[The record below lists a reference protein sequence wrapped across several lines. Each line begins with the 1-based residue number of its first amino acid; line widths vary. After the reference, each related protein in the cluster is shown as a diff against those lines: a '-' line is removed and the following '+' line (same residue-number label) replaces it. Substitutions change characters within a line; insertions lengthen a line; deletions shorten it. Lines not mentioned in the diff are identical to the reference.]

1 MSKKIL
7 EKMTAALAIAAA
19 FCTALP
25 AAAAENGTS
34 RLRLIK
40 ADTANGVVESWDG
53 TLSLADDAAENAS
66 TEFAQRLINFEDGS
80 YWGYMNGGADWT
92 RGNRVE
98 YRYDADSSFMQ
109 LKMNSGEGGWANA
122 YFHLGQSAPSD
133 KVSKIIL
140 AVNSN
145 RHVDN
150 FRMSFRK
157 DGNDNP
163 GNGRYFGFE
172 LKQGFYEYTIDVSEN
187 ELWAEQDA
195 YDYFKFDYE
204 PQDAGVVTELDVAYL
219 RLVDDTYEGACNDSG
234 DGIWIRNGTE
244 NYDINDTVV
253 DMALPAGKTFAEGT
267 VLTSDSV
274 TINGKPAEWVIC
286 GSSNRI
292 RVNLGR
298 LVSNMKYVIRFNEVY
313 YNDGTAADDTAE
325 FITKERISCGSI
337 EVLNGGARLPD
348 ISSVSAGDELT
359 VKINCLCNETDD
371 TAEFYVIPALY
382 ADGGILAKVDITHV
396 LLSAYQIMPEA
407 KFTFSVPDM
416 TGQAEK
422 LAVYI
427 WSADKAAPMMPEM
440 RTSFTLE

>member
-1 MSKKIL
+1 MRKKVIKKL
-7 EKMTAALAIAAA
+7 AAALAVAAV

-25 AAAAENGTS
+25 AAAAEKGTS

-313 YNDGTAADDTAE
+313 YNDGTAADDIFTFTTA
-325 FITKERISCGSI
+325 ERISLSGI
-337 EVLNGGARLPD
+337 GLLKNGAFVKD
-348 ISSVSAGDELT
+348 MSSVSAGDELEL
-359 VKINCLCNETDD
+359 KLYCLSNNSDEP
-371 TAEFYVIPALY
+371 AVFYVIQALY
-382 ADGGILAKVDITHV
+382 GNGGALVDVGVTKVMLAAQQV
-396 LLSAYQIMPEA
+396 LTESTL
-407 KFTFSVPDM
+407 DM
-416 TGQAEK
+416 TVPGEVTNAER
-422 LAVYI
+422 LSLFI
-427 WSADKAAPMMPEM
+427 WNGDDAMPMTPEVKE
-440 RTSFTLE
+440 RYVIE